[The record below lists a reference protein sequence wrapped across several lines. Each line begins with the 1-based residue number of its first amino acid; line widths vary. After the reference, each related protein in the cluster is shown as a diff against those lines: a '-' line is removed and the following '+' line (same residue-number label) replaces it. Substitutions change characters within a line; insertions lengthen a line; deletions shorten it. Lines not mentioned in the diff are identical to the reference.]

1 MSSDPS
7 RQQVPY
13 QQLVQVVLA
22 QIRRGELRPGDKLP
36 STSQLA
42 AEHGLASGTVQR
54 ALAELRARG
63 AVYSQAGRGSFVS
76 SPEAKE
82 LAVPTVEDLAR
93 ELAELRER
101 VEELEQA
108 QQTGLRVSPDT

>member
-1 MSSDPS
+1 MSSHPS

-13 QQLVQVVLA
+13 QQLVQAVLA

-42 AEHGLASGTVQR
+42 AEHGLATGTVQR
-54 ALAELRARG
+54 ALAELRSRG

-76 SPEAKE
+76 SPEAPAS
-82 LAVPTVEDLAR
+82 AVPTLEDLAR

-101 VEELEQA
+101 VEGLEQA
-108 QQTGLRVSPDT
+108 QRTGLRTSSST